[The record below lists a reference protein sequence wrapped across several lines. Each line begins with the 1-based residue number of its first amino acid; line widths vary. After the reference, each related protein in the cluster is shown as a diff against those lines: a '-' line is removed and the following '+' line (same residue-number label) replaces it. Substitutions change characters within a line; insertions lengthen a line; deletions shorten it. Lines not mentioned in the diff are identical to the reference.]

1 MYAQIKHDKRHNH
14 RLIIGHVTRQTSVP
28 LIKGLLQKAA
38 HQYDKYA
45 KTLSR
50 QITGDGKDL
59 CVKEGKLKY
68 KIFNYQGVKILEIT
82 DLVSDKLTKGA
93 GVKLMKH
100 VMEIG
105 KAAGCDIVRLIAESS
120 GYDGRPK
127 QAELLQWYTNRG
139 LYNIKPGGKF
149 GRWMVGDINES
160 LKLIDGTLARWHA
173 IDSAAERGL
182 VLEAR
187 PDRAARASLK

>member
-14 RLIIGHVTRQTSVP
+14 RLIIGHVTQQTSAP

-38 HQYDKYA
+38 HKYGKFA

-68 KIFNYQGVKILEIT
+68 KIFNYQGAKILEIT
-82 DLVSDKLTKGA
+82 DLVSDKQTKGT

-127 QAELLQWYTNRG
+127 QAELLQWYTKRG
-139 LYNIKPGGKF
+139 LHNVKPGGKF
-149 GRWMVGDINES
+149 GRWMVGEIDDC
-160 LKLIDGTLARWHA
+160 LKLIDGTLARFN
-173 IDSAAERGL
+173 
-182 VLEAR
+182 
-187 PDRAARASLK
+187 